1 MWCADTWSSEM
12 RSVPTRSQGGLA
24 TRGEEAELEALGTM
38 AHRALMRLVV
48 PRAQTGLHRARGNAH
63 ESLLIG
69 QALAPVELVAAA
81 SQGLSLSR
89 S

>member
-1 MWCADTWSSEM
+1 MA
-12 RSVPTRSQGGLA
+12 LA
-24 TRGEEAELEALGTM
+24 RLG
-38 AHRALMRLVV
+38 V
-48 PRAQTGLHRARGNAH
+48 PRAQTGLAGAHSAAH